1 MRYLLDTHAALWGA
15 EDDERLGAAARKA
28 LLGCAP
34 GDVAICEITLLEIVT
49 LAKKRRVQFEI
60 SLPEYLKRLQVLY
73 PPVHIEP
80 GAAARAMD
88 LPLPDGDLFDRVIV
102 AAAVEHQLTL
112 ITRDSHITQS
122 RLVPTLW

>member
-1 MRYLLDTHAALWGA
+1 VRYLLDTHAALWGA
-15 EDDERLGAAARKA
+15 EDDERLGAEAREA
-28 LLGCAP
+28 LLGCSP

-73 PPVHIEP
+73 PPVRIEP

-102 AAAVEHQLTL
+102 AAAVEYQLTL
-112 ITRDSHITQS
+112 ITRDPQITQS